1 MQDGQIK
8 MDLDF
13 VKDFATSIMSPIVCT
28 ELKNNE
34 KVQLL
39 KEGHVKVGDP
49 LFVIHKN

>member
-1 MQDGQIK
+1 

-13 VKDFATSIMSPIVCT
+13 VKKNATSIMSPIVCT
-28 ELKNNE
+28 ELNNNE

-39 KEGHVKVGDP
+39 KEGYVKAGDP